1 MFEES
6 HELASHQASESF
18 NLRYTCIDHKNYL
31 RTKRELDMKY

>member
-18 NLRYTCIDHKNYL
+18 NLRYTYIV
-31 RTKRELDMKY
+31 LDLLWTLPIY